1 MSFEN
6 RMRLRMREAKAMEG
20 QPTLDRIMARFIIRS
35 LIGDCD
41 ICLDQRKDWIEL
53 AESQFEQ
60 LTALKEC
67 VAHYR
72 REATRAQ
79 REMQKAQAEAARHQ
93 RSAEILSGRV
103 TQREDSLWEK
113 RLDFEARIDEMR
125 RDTTA
130 KIDEMRRIIDLQRQ
144 IIETL
149 ESPSSPPAP
158 PLAPP

>member
-6 RMRLRMREAKAMEG
+6 RMRLRMSEAKAMQA
-20 QPTLDRIMARFIIRS
+20 QPTLDLIMARFIIRS

-60 LTALKEC
+60 LTALREC
-67 VAHYR
+67 VAHHR
-72 REATRAQ
+72 REAIRAQ
-79 REMQKAQAEAARHQ
+79 RQMQKAQAEAARHQ

-103 TQREDSLWEK
+103 TQREQSLWDK
-113 RLDFEARIDEMR
+113 RMDFEARIDEMR
-125 RDTTA
+125 RETTE
-130 KIDEMRRIIDLQRQ
+130 KIKEMRRIIDIQHR
-144 IIETL
+144 IIESL